1 MNRGANNSGQA
12 LAEYVLA
19 LSIVTITIVG
29 IGTMWRYWS
38 NTSIQSDGTG
48 LQMFTRAPHTISSSE
63 GGSGQ
68 WVKDMLMH

>member
-1 MNRGANNSGQA
+1 MIRGANNSGQA
-12 LAEYVLA
+12 LAEYALA
-19 LSIVTITIVG
+19 LLIVTITIVG

-38 NTSIQSDGTG
+38 NASIHSEGVE
-48 LQMFTRAPHTISSSE
+48 LQVFARAPHTVSSSE